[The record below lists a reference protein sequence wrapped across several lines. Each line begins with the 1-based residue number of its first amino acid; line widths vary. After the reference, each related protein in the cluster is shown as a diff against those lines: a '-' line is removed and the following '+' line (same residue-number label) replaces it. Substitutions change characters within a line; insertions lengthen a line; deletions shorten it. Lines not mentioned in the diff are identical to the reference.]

1 MKPSI
6 SNAIARHLRWWTA
19 LCILVIG
26 AAHAQVPT
34 ESAKVQGQ
42 KGGATVLGTYGCVYV
57 NAKPTAGRTEILRT
71 TDGSKMTLV
80 LFADTEQTED
90 VWVVAE
96 TGPKESTGGRCETAV
111 QKTFLVSYQD
121 TPTVSRNALD
131 ASFNILVA
139 ALVLALLLE
148 SAFALLFNWRLFQVY
163 FVGKAWRT
171 PIMLASA
178 WLVVEA
184 FNFDLMAALMSA
196 YYPGSAMRTAHGW
209 HTSLLTAMILAGGS
223 VGVNRILTTLNFRSQ
238 LPKEGL
244 EVEELKQ
251 SGAAYVAVKVEGA
264 TQVVVQ
270 RTESAASDNA
280 VNIPMLVGLTKT
292 KAPRVVELL
301 FGDPNRVPRAGGFRV
316 DATQFHRISVSAPS
330 GEVYDLQGKK
340 IESHAAAPEYRFAPG
355 AIIDFRLNI

>member
-1 MKPSI
+1 MKQSI
-6 SNAIARHLRWWTA
+6 SNAIASRLRWWA
-19 LCILVIG
+19 PLAVLVIG

-34 ESAKVQGQ
+34 ESAKVQGL

-57 NAKPTAGRTEILRT
+57 NAKPTAGRADILKS

-80 LFADTEQTED
+80 LSADKEQTED

-96 TGPKESTGGRCETAV
+96 TGPKEGTGGRCETTV

-121 TPTVSRNALD
+121 TPTVSRDALG
-131 ASFNILVA
+131 ASFNVLVA
-139 ALVLALLLE
+139 AFVLALLLE

-163 FVGKAWRT
+163 FIGKAWRT

-196 YYPGSAMRTAHGW
+196 YYPGSATRTAHGW

-238 LPKEGL
+238 LPKEGA

-251 SGAAYVAVKVEGA
+251 SGAAYVAVKVDGP
-264 TQVVVQ
+264 TRVVVQ
-270 RTESAASDNA
+270 RTVSAASGNA
-280 VNIPMLVGLTKT
+280 TNIPMLVGFTKT
-292 KAPRVVELL
+292 KAPRVLELL
-301 FGDPNRVPRAGGFRV
+301 FGDPNRVPRSGGFRV
-316 DATQFHRISVSAPS
+316 DASQFHRISVTDPS
-330 GEVYDLQGKK
+330 GDVYDLQGKK
-340 IESHAAAPEYRFAPG
+340 IASHAAAPEYLFAPG
-355 AIIDFRLNI
+355 AIVDFRLKI